1 MARPMPR
8 LLPVTS
14 ATFPVVVSVVMLRPL
29 GFGCRLDRR
38 RAEPLL
44 AVEKRS
50 TLQQV
55 AGVVCFATL

>member
-1 MARPMPR
+1 M
-8 LLPVTS
+8 LLPLDV
-14 ATFPVVVSVVMLRPL
+14 
-29 GFGCRLDRR
+29 GCRLNRR

-55 AGVVCFATL
+55 ERVELYVGSERIPDKNKIVTHGAAATQPKLL